1 MKKTWVILLV
11 LLMALS
17 ACSRS
22 GKDTG
27 DKKYHI
33 GVIQLAEH
41 PALDSAY
48 EGMKDAL
55 EKELGKD
62 NVKID
67 YKNAQ
72 GEIANVE
79 QMVSGF
85 VNDKVDLIYAIATNA
100 AQSAYNA
107 TEGTGI
113 PVVFNAVTD
122 PISAGIVKNMDASG
136 THSTGVSDIS
146 PVEKQLAIVTEI
158 LPNAKRV
165 GIMYDVGESNST
177 YQIGLIKEAAKNLGL
192 EIVDKGVSDSAD
204 IPLVAKSLVAE
215 VDALFN
221 ITDNTMVAATS
232 TLVGIANDA
241 KIPVFASED
250 GQMDL
255 GLLAA
260 ESLSYYAL
268 GEKAGEMIK
277 SILVD
282 ETKVETMPV
291 AVVENTNLYV
301 NEEVAEML
309 GIELPKTITDRMNK

>member
-1 MKKTWVILLV
+1 
-11 LLMALS
+11 
-17 ACSRS
+17 
-22 GKDTG
+22 
-27 DKKYHI
+27 
-33 GVIQLAEH
+33 
-41 PALDSAY
+41 
-48 EGMKDAL
+48 
-55 EKELGKD
+55 
-62 NVKID
+62 
-67 YKNAQ
+67 
-72 GEIANVE
+72 
-79 QMVSGF
+79 
-85 VNDKVDLIYAIATNA
+85 
-100 AQSAYNA
+100 
-107 TEGTGI
+107 
-113 PVVFNAVTD
+113 
-122 PISAGIVKNMDASG
+122 MDASG